1 MEMRKRVA
9 EDKNETKKNGI
20 KTDLKK
26 KKIEDKTKIDETLD
40 LEIPSGTILCNCFTC
55 GSPVCSP
62 MNWKDLSTEGS
73 SLGPDTMT
81 AYQQKVRIIDKSGE
95 CSSQIE
101 IYLLLNYLFAFLL

>member
-1 MEMRKRVA
+1 MEMRKSVP

-26 KKIEDKTKIDETLD
+26 KKIEDKIKVDETLD

-62 MNWKDLSTEGS
+62 MNWKDLNTEGS
-73 SLGPDTMT
+73 SLGPDAMK
-81 AYQQKVRIIDKSGE
+81 AYQQKVSIIYNSGE
-95 CSSQIE
+95 CYSQIE
-101 IYLLLNYLFAFLL
+101 IYLLIHFIAFL